1 MLIDSRSYMD
11 TRFNVLG
18 VGVSAINMSEALKTI
33 DHWVAHQKQHY
44 VTVTGV
50 HGVMESQR
58 DESLRQIHNQAGMI
72 TPDGMPMV
80 WLGRSRGHNLMTR
93 VCGPDMMLEVFK
105 ESVTKGYR
113 HFFYGGNEGV
123 PELLKVRL
131 EEQFP
136 GVSIV
141 GAYSPPFRPL
151 TESEDQKVIEM
162 INESLADIVWVGL
175 STPKQERWMAAHVNR
190 LKAPVLIGVGAAFDF
205 NAGLKKRA
213 PLWMQKCGLEW
224 LYRLL
229 DEPKRLWKRYLINN
243 PLFILGV
250 IRQALGLKQY
260 SDDWFPK
267 TGHESSTSKLID
279 QT

>member
-1 MLIDSRSYMD
+1 MD

-18 VGVSAINMSEALKTI
+18 VGISAINMSDALTTI
-33 DHWVAHQKQHY
+33 ENWVTHRKQHY
-44 VTVTGV
+44 VTITGV

-58 DESLRQIHNQAGMI
+58 DESLRRIHNRAGMV

-80 WLGRSRGHNLMTR
+80 WLGQLGGHSNMTR

-105 ESVTKGYR
+105 ESVARGYR

-123 PELLKVRL
+123 PELLKNRL
-131 EEQFP
+131 EEKFP
-136 GVSIV
+136 GINVV
-141 GAYSPPFRPL
+141 GTYSPPFRSL
-151 TESEDQKVIEM
+151 TEDEDQNIVTM
-162 INESLADIVWVGL
+162 INETQPDIVWVGL
-175 STPKQERWMAAHVNR
+175 STPKQERWMAAHMNR
-190 LKAPVLIGVGAAFDF
+190 LEAPVLVGVGAAFDF
-205 NAGLKKRA
+205 NANLKKRA
-213 PLWMQKCGLEW
+213 PLWMQKSGLEW

-250 IRQALGLKQY
+250 IRQTLGLKRYTDGWLQEKNNENC
-260 SDDWFPK
+260 P
-267 TGHESSTSKLID
+267 SKLIN